1 MSRQIIT
8 KEHVLEALDAGQTE
22 LRLEP
27 NDIITSVAV
36 DAAEQ
41 KGLLITRT
49 DAPDRSTTPLAASP
63 GAAPTPTKTPPS
75 PMPEGAPTARQVK
88 QAIVD
93 QLGKEPDGLDALIAK
108 VLKD

>member
-8 KEHVLEALDAGQTE
+8 KEHILEVLDAGQTE

-41 KGLLITRT
+41 RGLRIIRS
-49 DAPDRSTTPLAASP
+49 DAPDRSTPPLAASP
-63 GAAPTPTKTPPS
+63 GAAPTPTRTPPS
-75 PMPEGAPTARQVK
+75 PTHDGAPTARQIK
-88 QAIVD
+88 QAVVN